1 MALKI
6 LWSKRADKKFDKILE
21 YLSGEYG
28 ERVTRNFVKKVYNF
42 LEILSEYPEI
52 GTIENEEKGIR
63 GFTIVKEIDLFYKV
77 TGDRIILLN
86 FFDNRQSPEKKLFL

>member
-21 YLSGEYG
+21 YLLEEWGK
-28 ERVTRNFVKKVYNF
+28 RVTRIFVKKVYNF

-63 GFTIVKEIDLFYKV
+63 GFTVVKEIDLFYKV
-77 TGDRIILLN
+77 TGDKIFLLD